1 MLSKLIKHEFRAT
14 SRIMWPVFLGMLA
27 LTALMR
33 FSQLL
38 LNGGHIPWLLQLIG
52 VLLVIGFVMGLFALA
67 FAPLVLSAVRWRD
80 HVLKDEGYLTLT
92 LPVSLHQLLI
102 SKLIVSA
109 VWYAA
114 AFLVG
119 VLSLLIA
126 ASDWSSLLDVFTAFF
141 EMEASLRSHALLIV
155 FELFCNF
162 VFAVSA
168 AELVVYAAFSIGY
181 SFNKRKELWTVILIL
196 VFFQLAQ
203 FTAIAMI
210 GLFIHT
216 WISLDANTLPT
227 GIELLLLWGM
237 LGELLFCAIGYAV
250 TWYFTTKKLNL
261 E

>member
-67 FAPLVLSAVRWRD
+67 FAPLVLSACRWRD

-114 AFLVG
+114 AFIVG
-119 VLSLLIA
+119 LLSLLIA
-126 ASDWSSLLDVFTAFF
+126 ASGWSTFQYVPDFFNDVFRVLNKGLIILSDIIFTTIDKINVATNTITIKMPELIFGNSLLT
-141 EMEASLRSHALLIV
+141 
-155 FELFCNF
+155 
-162 VFAVSA
+162 
-168 AELVVYAAFSIGY
+168 
-181 SFNKRKELWTVILIL
+181 
-196 VFFQLAQ
+196 
-203 FTAIAMI
+203 
-210 GLFIHT
+210 
-216 WISLDANTLPT
+216 
-227 GIELLLLWGM
+227 IE
-237 LGELLFCAIGYAV
+237 I
-250 TWYFTTKKLNL
+250 TTRCPK
-261 E
+261 